1 MSTDGF
7 AAGFFAFFILFGIAG
22 LALWIWAI
30 VDVVRVPDDSMLKAG
45 NKLVWVLIVVLAGFV
60 GAIIYLIVGRP
71 AAGSRAPQRSASPG
85 QTPVPPPPPGSIT

>member
-1 MSTDGF
+1 VSTDGF
-7 AAGFFAFFILFGIAG
+7 AAGFFVFFILFGIAG

-30 VDVVRVPDDSMLKAG
+30 VDVVRVPDDSMFKAG

-71 AAGSRAPQRSASPG
+71 AAGARAPERPGTPG
-85 QTPVPPPPPGSIT
+85 QTPVPPPPPGSLT